1 MHTTEATNRS
11 HDATRLARVASERS
25 ERATGAERGRG
36 VPASDGAGGSG
47 GAKPPGKKV
56 TRARV
61 GARAHLCALLVA
73 AFQVATGA
81 QPDRP
86 RGFAT
91 PEEAVRALV
100 DAAKQGNLDLML
112 AIFGPDG
119 RELAATSDP
128 ATARMNLKVFTVAAK
143 ERMRLDDAGPNRKT
157 LVIGN
162 EDWPFPVPLV
172 KAADG
177 WRFDTAAGKNEILA
191 RRIGRNELAVIDTC
205 RAYVTAQRRYAQR
218 GHDGKPAGLYAMT
231 FASDPGKQN
240 GLYWAAAKGQKLSP
254 LGEMVAQ
261 AAEDVRPVNAAGSRQ
276 PSPFQGYY
284 FRILRSQGPAA
295 AGGAR
300 NYIVNG
306 VMSGGFA
313 LVAWPV
319 QYAATGVMTFMVNQ
333 DGIVFEKD
341 LGSGTG
347 AVAEKVTT
355 YDPDKTWQPIR

>member
-1 MHTTEATNRS
+1 MRTTEATNRS
-11 HDATRLARVASERS
+11 NDATRLTRRVRLVACAQFS
-25 ERATGAERGRG
+25 
-36 VPASDGAGGSG
+36 
-47 GAKPPGKKV
+47 
-56 TRARV
+56 
-61 GARAHLCALLVA
+61 ALLVS

-81 QPDRP
+81 QADRP
-86 RGFAT
+86 RAFAT

-100 DAAKQGNLDLML
+100 DAARQGNPESML

-128 ATARMNLKVFTVAAK
+128 ATARMNLKVFAVAAK
-143 ERMRLDDAGPNRKT
+143 ERQRLDDAGPNRKT

-177 WRFDTAAGKNEILA
+177 WRFDTAAGKAEVLA
-191 RRIGRNELAVIDTC
+191 RRIGRNELAVIETC
-205 RAYVTAQRRYAQR
+205 QAYVTAQKRYAQQ
-218 GHDGKPAGLYAMT
+218 GHDGKPAGLHAMT

-240 GLYWAAAKGQKLSP
+240 GLYWAAARGQKLSP
-254 LGEMVAQ
+254 LGETVAR
-261 AAEDVRPVNAAGSRQ
+261 AAEEVRLANTAGSRQ

-284 FRILRSQGPAA
+284 FRILKAQGPAA

-300 NYIVNG
+300 NYVVDD

-319 QYAATGVMTFMVNQ
+319 QYAVTGVMTFVVNQ

-341 LGSGTG
+341 LGSGTS
-347 AVAEKVTT
+347 AVAEKMTT
-355 YDPDKTWQPIR
+355 YNPDKTWRPVQ